1 MRRPVCVEVY
11 DCMNG
16 VQGPYAKR
24 ILVETLGGDASSI
37 LNGESMEVAC
47 FLQLLK
53 LVLLTPRD

>member
-1 MRRPVCVEVY
+1 
-11 DCMNG
+11 MNG

-53 LVLLTPRD
+53 SVLLTLRD